1 MLGPTFPGPLSSFF
15 SLIKNEILEQASRQE
30 ATEEPRKALSRV
42 SKDENP
48 QRENE
53 MDSPSFE
60 GFHAQLDCQVT
71 KGNKAQ
77 TQLTLV

>member
-15 SLIKNEILEQASRQE
+15 SLIKNEILEQASRHE

-48 QRENE
+48 ERENE
-53 MDSPSFE
+53 MDIPSFE
-60 GFHAQLDCQVT
+60 SFHAQLDCQVT